1 MKINKRIIGLLLAVS
16 LLLSL
21 SVSAAE
27 IYLNTVLESALE
39 NNNTLQAAREK
50 LKAAEMQKESAET
63 IMNSK
68 LKGEISWQEE
78 ELTDDG
84 DIFTTIEYS
93 KFLTESLGI
102 GAQLEKAEL
111 KYYIAELEFNKKREE
126 VLENVIKQYYNLL
139 KIEALFSNQ
148 KQAVKEAEAIYQDA
162 EKRFADNLITEA
174 ELLRM
179 EINLDK
185 NREKLQSIESDKI
198 KASEQFSLLTGI
210 DTDQLNLKDNNLINA
225 QSNPYFKKD
234 KLLELAYQ
242 NRTDY
247 QIQQLNSDLIKADI
261 QYLKAETD
269 PVFSLGGEYL
279 FEDGRIKTSLNSKYQ
294 FNLSGS
300 ADTRDQ
306 DEKYISLKDLQL
318 LDESEWKVTAAL
330 SYEFSDG
337 GQNKADIKAAEA
349 EIKASE
355 INLEN
360 LESEIRIELSSL
372 LRELE
377 LTELNLETA
386 AKNLK
391 RAELEY
397 QSTKNRYQM
406 GAVIES
412 YLISVQRLLSDA
424 ETDLTAA
431 KYAVQLKK
439 TEVLAAVEN
448 IYKSFTAGVLGG
460 DSNE

>member
-27 IYLNTVLESALE
+27 IDLNTVLESALE

-50 LKAAEMQKESAET
+50 FKAAEMQKESAET

-225 QSNPYFKKD
+225 QSNPYFKK
-234 KLLELAYQ
+234 
-242 NRTDY
+242 
-247 QIQQLNSDLIKADI
+247 
-261 QYLKAETD
+261 
-269 PVFSLGGEYL
+269 
-279 FEDGRIKTSLNSKYQ
+279 
-294 FNLSGS
+294 
-300 ADTRDQ
+300 
-306 DEKYISLKDLQL
+306 
-318 LDESEWKVTAAL
+318 
-330 SYEFSDG
+330 
-337 GQNKADIKAAEA
+337 
-349 EIKASE
+349 
-355 INLEN
+355 IN
-360 LESEIRIELSSL
+360 
-372 LRELE
+372 
-377 LTELNLETA
+377 
-386 AKNLK
+386 
-391 RAELEY
+391 
-397 QSTKNRYQM
+397 
-406 GAVIES
+406 
-412 YLISVQRLLSDA
+412 
-424 ETDLTAA
+424 
-431 KYAVQLKK
+431 
-439 TEVLAAVEN
+439 
-448 IYKSFTAGVLGG
+448 F
-460 DSNE
+460 